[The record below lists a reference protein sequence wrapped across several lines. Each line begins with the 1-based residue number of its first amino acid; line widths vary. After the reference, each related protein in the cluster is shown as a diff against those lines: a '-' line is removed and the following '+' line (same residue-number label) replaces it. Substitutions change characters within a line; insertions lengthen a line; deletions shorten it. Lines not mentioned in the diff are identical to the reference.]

1 MLIVSLNRI
10 EKRKVAVFFTCL
22 LIAVLTWLF
31 FALSNTYPYKVKTK
45 INFVNPP
52 LNKAYDSLQEDTVT
66 LSLEGTGWQL
76 LFSRLRFSP
85 TVIDVNLK
93 ALSTSH
99 YITLS
104 SQLRDL
110 NRQFESNQKIISAS
124 PDTLF
129 FDFSKRIIKRVPV
142 KLLYKIDFKQ
152 AFGISNEITLDPAT
166 VLITG
171 AASDLKKINVWYTD
185 TLSLRNIDAEVVTKI
200 GFKNS
205 SNNNIDV
212 FPKQIKVHIPVDEFT
227 EKTLEIPLKIAHD
240 INKDVK
246 LVPEKVKVTF
256 LTALS
261 NYHRVNRDSIV
272 ATVDL
277 NNWLKNNY
285 SQLPVKVDQ
294 FPAFSKLVRV
304 EPQIVDFLIKE

>member
-93 ALSTSH
+93 GLSTSH

-142 KLLYKIDFKQ
+142 KLLYKIDFKK
-152 AFGISNEITLDPAT
+152 AFGISNEIKLDPAT

-185 TLSLRNIDAEVVTKI
+185 TLSLRNINAEVVTRI
-200 GFKNS
+200 GFKNGTS
-205 SNNNIDV
+205 NNIDV
-212 FPKQIKVHIPVDEFT
+212 FPKQVKVNIPVDEFT
-227 EKTLEIPLKIAHD
+227 EKTLEIPLNIEHD
-240 INKDVK
+240 INRDVK

-261 NYHRVNRDSIV
+261 NYHRVDRDSIV

-285 SQLPVKVDQ
+285 SQLPVKVNQ
-294 FPAFSKLVRV
+294 FPAFSKLIRV